1 MVADRARVSFLV
13 LTVLTLLMGGASVV
27 SAQSADTGP
36 TPSFAL
42 DGPTDR
48 AALNVTPE
56 PLVVPGNLLDAAIAM
71 NDSGEPSV
79 ATVGLARAAA
89 AFVQNAP
96 VPPEPEHSGFVALFK
111 ASVSDFKA
119 FPRRTSTW
127 VILGL
132 GGVGALAAHPVD
144 DTLNAHLVS
153 DTSGRFFAAGKWIGN
168 PFVVTG
174 TAVGLWGYGRWIEK
188 HPKGE
193 PRTSKIAHIGFD
205 LMRVQILSQAIVQ
218 GLKYSVRRDRPTG
231 ECCAFPSGHAAS
243 AFATASVLERHFGY
257 RNSWPAML
265 IASYVAASRLHD
277 NRHFLS
283 DVVFGASVGVAS
295 GWTVVGQ
302 HGRSNY
308 ALMPVTVPGGVAV
321 MVARIH

>member
-1 MVADRARVSFLV
+1 MVTARVRTLFLV
-13 LTVLTLLMGGASVV
+13 LTLALLMGGSRRA
-27 SAQSADTGP
+27 SAQSLDDAPPSSVASDSLTALI
-36 TPSFAL
+36 TP
-42 DGPTDR
+42 D
-48 AALNVTPE
+48 VTPA
-56 PLVVPGNLLDAAIAM
+56 PLVVPRQLLTPALALD
-71 NDSGEPSV
+71 DRHVPSV
-79 ATVGLARAAA
+79 ASTGLAGAAS
-89 AFVQNAP
+89 AFVQNAT
-96 VPPEPEHSGFVALFK
+96 VPPEPEHSGFVALVK
-111 ASVSDFKA
+111 ASGSDFKA
-119 FPRRTSTW
+119 FPQRTSTW

-153 DTSGRFFAAGKWIGN
+153 DASGRLFAAGKWIGN

-205 LMRVQILSQAIVQ
+205 LMRAQLLSQAMVQ

-283 DVVFGASVGVAS
+283 DVVFGASVGMAS
-295 GWTVVGQ
+295 GWTVVGT

-308 ALMPVTVPGGVAV
+308 AFMPTAVPGGVAL
-321 MVARIH
+321 MVARMH